1 MTVEHESRIR
11 PREGREAAGV
21 FSLRRESLRSER
33 TDDATLRLDH
43 GKGTVPPIAT
53 SACLDE
59 ALCARLVARLEHR
72 LELVEASGALP
83 TGSRRAWRAELAVV
97 ACLDD
102 EDPDASVLCAAACD
116 AVAHRLWSSPTCWSG
131 ADDGAAVR
139 DLHAH
144 VASEIERVRARKQ
157 LPDAHPLWAAALTI
171 GDRLWLLGEGEAIV
185 YLRTANGALRT
196 TELRDGILSTRLDV
210 AETHGLALALG
221 EACGRLED
229 TLVADRL
236 ASEDPLDVVVADL
249 AERSHVAGGRR
260 GAWIVARFVDAT

>member
-1 MTVEHESRIR
+1 MTVEHEPQTR
-11 PREGREAAGV
+11 PTEGREAAGV
-21 FSLRRESLRSER
+21 FPLRRERD
-33 TDDATLRLDH
+33 DDATLRLDH
-43 GKGTVPPIAT
+43 GKDTVPPIAT

-59 ALCARLVARLEHR
+59 TLGARLVARLEHR
-72 LELVEASGALP
+72 LELVEASGGLP

-102 EDPDASVLCAAACD
+102 ENPDAAVLCEAACD

-131 ADDGAAVR
+131 ADDTVAVR

-144 VASEIERVRARKQ
+144 VAGEIERVRARKQ
-157 LPDAHPLWAAALTI
+157 LPAARPLWAAALTI
-171 GDRLWLLGEGEAIV
+171 GDRLWLLGEGEAVV

-221 EACGRLED
+221 EACERLED

-236 ASEDPLDVVVADL
+236 ASDDPLDGVVAGL
-249 AERSHVAGGRR
+249 AERSHAAGGRR
-260 GAWIVARFVDAT
+260 GAWIVARFVAAP